1 MRVAFDVTVS
11 ARARTGV
18 GVYARALFPAL
29 VGRGLDVQRWQHDI
43 GVPGRPWGRAVNG
56 ARLMAWQTVG
66 LGRRAAREGVDLIH
80 ATAAIGP
87 LRARCP
93 LVMTIHDA
101 TTVTMPVQT
110 NAADRLFQRVFAVE
124 AARRADAILAP
135 TRVAAETIAEHYGV
149 AAARV
154 RVVPLG
160 VSPAF
165 RTVTTAQVAAARAR
179 YGLERPYVLYV
190 GADTPRKNLA
200 TLVRAMA
207 RLGTSLADLDLVIA
221 GPPGPRDGQLDA
233 VARQA
238 GLPRR
243 IRRLGEVPDAWLPAV
258 YGGAQCVAYVSLC
271 EGFGLPIIEAM
282 AAGAPVVTSACSS
295 MPEVAGG
302 AAVLVNPLSADDLS
316 SAIDRVVHDTTLS
329 ARLRRLGTQRSAAFD
344 WSITARLTGGVYGD
358 VTGRPALDWAAAAV
372 PADAAAPLAG

>member
-1 MRVAFDVTVS
+1 MRVGFDVTVS

-18 GVYARALFPAL
+18 AVYARELWPAL
-29 VGRGLDVQRWQHDI
+29 VDQGLDVRRWQQGI
-43 GVPGRPWGRAVNG
+43 GVPGRPWGRTVNG
-56 ARLMAWQTVG
+56 VRLMAWQAMG

-87 LRARCP
+87 LGARRP

-124 AARRADAILAP
+124 AARRADAIVAP
-135 TRVAAETIAEHYGV
+135 THVAAETIAEYYGV
-149 AAARV
+149 AAARI

-160 VSPAF
+160 VSSAF
-165 RTVTTAQVAAARAR
+165 RNVTPAQVAAGRAR
-179 YGLERPYVLYV
+179 YGLDRPYVLYV
-190 GADTPRKNLA
+190 GADTPRKNLS

-207 RLGTSLADLDLVIA
+207 RLGSSPSELDLVVA
-221 GPPGPRDGQLDA
+221 GPRGPRDARLDA
-233 VARQA
+233 VGRQA
-238 GLPRR
+238 GLPRPV
-243 IRRLGEVPDAWLPAV
+243 RRLGEVPDAWLPAV
-258 YGGAQCVAYVSLC
+258 YAGAQCVAYVSLC

-302 AAVLVNPLSADDLS
+302 AAVLVNPS
-316 SAIDRVVHDTTLS
+316 SVEELAGAIDRVVHDSALS
-329 ARLRRLGTQRSAAFD
+329 TRLRDLGLRRSATFD
-344 WSITARLTGGVYGD
+344 WATTARLTAGVYGE
-358 VTGRPALDWAAAAV
+358 VTGRRTFVLT
-372 PADAAAPLAG
+372 LASS

>member
-18 GVYARALFPAL
+18 GVYARELFPAL
-29 VGRGLDVQRWQHDI
+29 VDRGLDMRLWQHGI

-56 ARLMAWQTVG
+56 VRLTAWQTVG

-135 TRVAAETIAEHYGV
+135 THVAAANIAEHYGV

-165 RTVTTAQVAAARAR
+165 RSVTPAQVAAARVW
-179 YGLERPYVLYV
+179 YGLDRPYVLYV
-190 GADTPRKNLA
+190 GADTPRKNLS

-207 RLGTSLADLDLVIA
+207 RLGPSLPDLDVVIA
-221 GPPGPRDGQLDA
+221 GPRGPRDTRLDA

-238 GLPRR
+238 GLPRPV
-243 IRRLGEVPDAWLPAV
+243 RRLGEVPDAWLPAV
-258 YGGAQCVAYVSLC
+258 YGGAQCLAYVSLC
-271 EGFGLPIIEAM
+271 EGFGLPIVEAM

-302 AAVLVNPLSADDLS
+302 AAVLVNPLCADDLA
-316 SAIDRVVHDTTLS
+316 SAIDRVVLDSALS
-329 ARLRRLGTQRSAAFD
+329 ARLRQLGVQRSAAFD
-344 WSITARLTGGVYGD
+344 WSTTARLTDGVYGD
-358 VTGRPALDWAAAAV
+358 LTGRQASRWLTAAV
-372 PADAAAPLAG
+372 PADGAAPLAG